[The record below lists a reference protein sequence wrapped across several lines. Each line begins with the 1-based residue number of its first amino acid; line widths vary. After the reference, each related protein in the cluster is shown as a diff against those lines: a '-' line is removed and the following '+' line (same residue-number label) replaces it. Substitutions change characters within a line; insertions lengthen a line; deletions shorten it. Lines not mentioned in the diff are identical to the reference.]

1 MDCWAKEP
9 LTLYANEDA
18 RVHLCDLRL
27 FVGTTIHVQ
36 SSGDTAGSEGG
47 SVCVCGG
54 GGRVGGAGG
63 GAAARSVS
71 LRLVLQGCVCVRVC
85 DGLTET

>member
-9 LTLYANEDA
+9 LTPYANEDA

-47 SVCVCGG
+47 SVCVW
-54 GGRVGGAGG
+54 GGAGG

>member
-9 LTLYANEDA
+9 LTLYANEDV

-36 SSGDTAGSEGG
+36 SSGDTAGSEGS
-47 SVCVCGG
+47 SVCVC
-54 GGRVGGAGG
+54 VGGAM
-63 GAAARSVS
+63 
-71 LRLVLQGCVCVRVC
+71 
-85 DGLTET
+85 